1 MLTTTLD
8 GLWALQVLSGYEV
21 LAPELGLRPYLPS
34 AESIDDALSHP
45 VARDLRAA
53 GLIDEAGV
61 VDTPVFEWLSVLAR
75 REVGLLMRVQTPN
88 ASEPERILLAR
99 HARWWI
105 VLQRCGSMI
114 RLGGLGNATTE
125 NSARDVLYSVIEQL
139 CGRHRPAQFSPAT
152 LDLGKLVNGV
162 RGPDS
167 LPAQLA
173 GQGLDADQIR
183 MLLSATDPQRS
194 AHACVVALQSGLPTE
209 PAGSFVGPEAFSIID
224 TTEGRLLSEQV
235 ERDGR
240 RWMIVAPGSRS
251 SIASAMQTMLRRLPA
266 GSTWHEN
273 RRALQ

>member
-34 AESIDDALSHP
+34 AESADDALSHP

-53 GLIDEAGV
+53 GLIDAAGA

-75 REVGLLMRVQTPN
+75 REVALLMRVQTPDT
-88 ASEPERILLAR
+88 AEPERILLAR
-99 HARWWI
+99 HGRWWI

-114 RLGGLGNATTE
+114 RLSELGNATTE
-125 NSARDVLYSVIEQL
+125 SSARDILNSLIEQL
-139 CGRHRPAQFSPAT
+139 CGRLGPARFSPAT
-152 LDLGKLVNGV
+152 LDLGELLDGV
-162 RGPDS
+162 REPDS
-167 LPAQLA
+167 LRAQLA

-183 MLLSATDPQRS
+183 ILLSATDPQRS

-209 PAGSFVGPEAFSIID
+209 PAGSFIGPAGFSIID

-235 ERDGR
+235 ERDGK
-240 RWMIVAPGSRS
+240 RWMIVAPGSPT
-251 SIASAMQTMLRRLPA
+251 SIASAMQTILRRLPA
-266 GSTWHEN
+266 GSTWHET
-273 RRALQ
+273 RKALR

>member
-34 AESIDDALSHP
+34 AESADDALSHP
-45 VARDLRAA
+45 VAHELRAA
-53 GLIDEAGV
+53 GLIDTTGA
-61 VDTPVFEWLSVLAR
+61 VDTPILEWLSVLAR
-75 REVGLLMRVQTPN
+75 REVALLMRVQTPDT
-88 ASEPERILLAR
+88 AEPERVLLAR
-99 HARWWI
+99 HGRWWI
-105 VLQRCGSMI
+105 VLQRCGPMI
-114 RLGGLGNATTE
+114 RLSGLGNATTE
-125 NSARDVLYSVIEQL
+125 SSARDILNSLIEQL
-139 CGRHRPAQFSPAT
+139 CGRLGPAQFSPAT
-152 LDLGKLVNGV
+152 LDLGELVNGV
-162 RGPDS
+162 RDPDS
-167 LPAQLA
+167 LRAQLA

-235 ERDGR
+235 ERDGK

-251 SIASAMQTMLRRLPA
+251 SIASAMQTILRRLPA
-266 GSTWHEN
+266 GSTWHET
-273 RRALQ
+273 RKAL